1 MEHHPMT
8 LTALDLVA
16 AARQHIREL
25 DPEEAQAQLGQFRI
39 LDVREP
45 TEVATGKL
53 PGAIHIPRGLL
64 EFQIGGHPDFAGAHN
79 ADILVYCLS
88 GGRSALAVETLH
100 KLGYEKAVSLAGGIK
115 AWTEAGLPLEG

>member
-1 MEHHPMT
+1 MT

-16 AARQHIREL
+16 AAKQHIREL
-25 DPEEAQAQLGQFRI
+25 SPGEARVRLGEFRI

-45 TEVATGKL
+45 AELATGKL
-53 PGAIHIPRGLL
+53 PGATHIPRGLL
-64 EFQIGGHPDFAGAHN
+64 ESQIGGHPYFAGAQD

-100 KLGYEKAVSLAGGIK
+100 KLGYGKAVSLAGGIK

>member
-1 MEHHPMT
+1 MT

-25 DPEEAQAQLGQFRI
+25 SPAEAHAQLGQFRI

-45 TEVATGKL
+45 AEVATGKL
-53 PGAIHIPRGLL
+53 PGATHIPRGLL
-64 EFQIGGHPDFAGAHN
+64 EFQIGGHPDFAGAQN

-100 KLGYEKAVSLAGGIK
+100 KLGYGKAVSLAGGVK
-115 AWTEAGLPLEG
+115 AWTAAGLPLEG